1 MLGTVHQERSSY
13 HKDDIFNQDGS
24 FVCWKQ
30 HYGHIWVRTNKYCIS
45 KVEFIRYS
53 HRVIG
58 EAMLSVSCESLP
70 EFYDRGDTTLSLAEM
85 SGITNRFCSFSAR
98 YRIFAQS
105 FSFLPSLKF
114 ISQTMMNKDSTESS
128 SAFGDE
134 DLW

>member
-53 HRVIG
+53 RVIG

-70 EFYDRGDTTLSLAEM
+70 EFYDRGDITVHGCHLQKCQASQIVFVHLAHVIEFSHNLSY
-85 SGITNRFCSFSAR
+85 SFHR
-98 YRIFAQS
+98 
-105 FSFLPSLKF
+105 
-114 ISQTMMNKDSTESS
+114 
-128 SAFGDE
+128 
-134 DLW
+134 